1 MYQVGNQCQ
10 LRIQA
15 PIRPNR
21 TAFFREKL
29 NNDIVIHQDHE
40 YPVIGHDNFLV
51 SRISSCQR
59 PVALA
64 HALVALPS

>member
-1 MYQVGNQCQ
+1 MS
-10 LRIQA
+10 
-15 PIRPNR
+15 
-21 TAFFREKL
+21 TAYLSTYTSKSYSFFSEKL